1 MAVDVDVVESPT
13 APLVHVKDV
22 VKRFPGVVA
31 LANVHLDLYAGEV
44 HALIGE
50 NGAGKSSLIKVLS
63 GYYTPD
69 SGVVEIG
76 GEPLHHSVSS
86 ARRSGVAT
94 IHQERHLIPDL
105 TIAENVVL
113 PDWTAQG
120 PWVRPREIQRR
131 AAAVLETLV
140 SGVDLRQPARAV
152 SPAVGQ
158 MVEIARGLAQDA
170 RILIFDEPTTAL
182 SIAERERLFETID
195 RLRASGLAI
204 LYVSHNLEEV
214 QRLADRI
221 TVMRNGR
228 TIETGF
234 AKDFTTQRMVR
245 SMVGKDVRTLP
256 SVNEKLGETVLSA
269 RNLTRGRHVRDVSF
283 DVRAGEIFAL
293 VGLEGSGRSE
303 VARTIFGVDRLESGE
318 VWVNGRKVNL
328 KNAASGIEAGIGLVP
343 EERKQDGIFPIL
355 TVRENI
361 SISLLSLISRLGVLS
376 IRRDRDLARKSFE
389 ALDIRAGSI
398 ETEIGNLS
406 GGNQQKAILARWM
419 NRDCAVLILDEPT
432 KGIDVGAKAEIYAL
446 IKRAAEEGTAI
457 VLISSDLDECL
468 PVANRFGV
476 MRAGSLIE
484 ILDRTEASKER
495 IIFTATGDRE
505 RTVA

>member
-1 MAVDVDVVESPT
+1 MDVVT
-13 APLVHVKDV
+13 GAAVPLVHVEDV

-31 LANVHLDLYAGEV
+31 LADARLDLYAGEV

-76 GEPLHHSVSS
+76 GVPLHPSVAS
-86 ARRSGVAT
+86 ARASGVAT
-94 IHQERHLIPDL
+94 IHQERQLIPDL
-105 TIAENVVL
+105 TVAENVVL
-113 PDWTAQG
+113 PEWTPGGA
-120 PWVRPREIQRR
+120 WVSKKELQQR
-131 AAAVLETLV
+131 AGAVLETLV
-140 SGVDLRQPARAV
+140 SGVDLRQSARTL

-158 MVEIARGLAQDA
+158 MVEIARGLAQNA
-170 RILIFDEPTTAL
+170 RVIIFDEPTTAL
-182 SIAERERLFETID
+182 SLSERERLFETID

-228 TIETGF
+228 TVESGF
-234 AKDFTTQRMVR
+234 ARDFTSASMVR
-245 SMVGKDVRTLP
+245 AMVGRDVRALP
-256 SVNEKLGETVLSA
+256 SVNENLGGTVLSV
-269 RNLTRGRHVRDVSF
+269 RNITRGRRVRDVSF
-283 DVRAGEIFAL
+283 DVRGGEIFAL
-293 VGLEGSGRSE
+293 VGLEGSGRTE
-303 VARTIFGVDRLESGE
+303 VARAVFGVDRLESGE
-318 VWVNGRKVNL
+318 VWVKGRKVTL
-328 KNAASGIEAGIGLVP
+328 TSAAAGIAAGIGLVP
-343 EERKQDGIFPIL
+343 EERKLDGIFPIL
-355 TVRENI
+355 SVRENI
-361 SISLLSLISRLGVLS
+361 SISLLKTISKLGVLN
-376 IRRDRDLARKSFE
+376 IRKDREMARESFE
-389 ALDIRAGSI
+389 ALDIRAGST

-419 NRDCAVLILDEPT
+419 NRDCSVLILDEPT

-446 IKRAAEEGTAI
+446 IKRAAEQGTAI

-476 MRAGSLIE
+476 MRAGELVTVLE
-484 ILDRTEASKER
+484 RTDASKER
-495 IIFTATGDRE
+495 IISTATGDRE
-505 RTVA
+505 RKIA